1 MRQDIFTQSSLREP
15 GVIVAATI
23 LFCLVIWALMPQIL
37 VPGDGDTRYRPY
49 LEPSSVHPLG
59 TDDIGHD
66 ILYLVIISSRISL
79 IITFAA
85 GGLSTLIGVTI
96 GVISGYFSGIG
107 DDILMGFTD
116 IILIIP
122 KIPVIILL
130 AAMTRP
136 NLLLLILVLGLLSWE
151 TTARVVRS
159 RVMQVAGAGYI
170 LSARCLGFSPG
181 WIMARDILPVIY
193 PVVLPKL
200 MLVIAGALISE
211 ASLSFLGLSDS
222 TMNSW
227 GKMIAD
233 AFTHGGFI
241 RGMWWWYTPPALCI
255 VLMILSCVRIGMIW
269 EQKGTETAFE

>member
-1 MRQDIFTQSSLREP
+1 MNCGLLNAQNLRNP
-15 GVIVAATI
+15 GVIAAGII
-23 LFCLVIWALMPQIL
+23 LLCLLLWALIPQMFA
-37 VPGDGDTRYRPY
+37 PGDGDKRYRPY
-49 LEPSSVHPLG
+49 LDPSPDHPLG

-66 ILYLVIISSRISL
+66 ILHLVIYSARISL
-79 IITFAA
+79 IIAFAA
-85 GGLSTLIGVTI
+85 GGLSILIGVSI
-96 GVISGYFSGIG
+96 GIISGYYPGII

-116 IILIIP
+116 IILILP

-130 AAMTRP
+130 AAMSRP

-159 RVMQVAGAGYI
+159 RVMQVTGAGYI

-181 WIMARDILPVIY
+181 WIMTKDILPVIY

-200 MLVIAGALISE
+200 MLVVAGALIYE
-211 ASLSFLGLSDS
+211 ASLSFLGLSDP

-233 AFTHGGFI
+233 AFAHGGFI

-255 VLMILSCVRIGMIW
+255 VLMILSCIRIGMIW
-269 EQKGTETAFE
+269 EQNGMETAFE

>member
-1 MRQDIFTQSSLREP
+1 MNRVFSTPHIRDP
-15 GVIVAATI
+15 GVIAAGAI
-23 LFCLVIWALMPQIL
+23 LLCLLLWALIPQMF
-37 VPGDGDTRYRPY
+37 VPGDTDKRYRPY
-49 LEPSSVHPLG
+49 LDPSPVHPLG

-66 ILYLVIISSRISL
+66 IWYLVIYSARISL
-79 IITFAA
+79 IIAFAA
-85 GGLSTLIGVTI
+85 GGLSILIGVSI
-96 GVISGYFSGIG
+96 GVISGYFPGII

-116 IILIIP
+116 IILILP
-122 KIPVIILL
+122 KIPMIILL
-130 AAMTRP
+130 AAMIRP
-136 NLLLLILVLGLLSWE
+136 NLVLLILVLGLLSWE
-151 TTARVVRS
+151 ATARVVRS
-159 RVMQVAGAGYI
+159 RVMQVTGAGYI

-181 WIMARDILPVIY
+181 WIMTREILPVIY

-200 MLVIAGALISE
+200 MLVVAGALISE
-211 ASLSFLGLSDS
+211 ASLSFLGLSDP
-222 TMNSW
+222 TMDSW

>member
-1 MRQDIFTQSSLREP
+1 MNQRENITKKIKEP
-15 GVIVAATI
+15 VLIIAISI
-23 LFCLVIWALMPQIL
+23 LLCFLLWSL
-37 VPGDGDTRYRPY
+37 VPQFFTSCDDHTRYKPY
-49 LEPSSVHPLG
+49 LYPSFLHPLG

-66 ILYLVIISSRISL
+66 ILSLVIYSARISL
-79 IITFAA
+79 IIAFTA
-85 GGLSTLIGVTI
+85 GGLSIIIGVSI
-96 GVISGYFSGIG
+96 GIISGFFPGII
-107 DDILMGFTD
+107 DDILMGLTD
-116 IILIIP
+116 IVLIIP

-130 AAMTRP
+130 AAITRP
-136 NLLLLILVLGLLSWE
+136 DLMLLILVLGLFYWE

-159 RVMQVAGAGYI
+159 RVMQVSGAGYI
-170 LSARCLGFSPG
+170 QSARCLGFSSG
-181 WIMARDILPVIY
+181 WIMIHEILPVIY

-200 MLVIAGALISE
+200 MLVVAGASISE
-211 ASLSFLGLSDS
+211 ASLSFLGLSDP

-269 EQKGTETAFE
+269 EQTGTETAFE

>member
-1 MRQDIFTQSSLREP
+1 MNRSFCYVSNFRDP
-15 GVIVAATI
+15 GVIAAGGI
-23 LFCLVIWALMPQIL
+23 LLCFLFWTLIPHMFVSADSDL
-37 VPGDGDTRYRPY
+37 RSRPY
-49 LEPSSVHPLG
+49 LDPSPVHPLG

-66 ILYLVIISSRISL
+66 IWYLVICSARISL
-79 IITFAA
+79 IIAIAA
-85 GGLSTLIGVTI
+85 GGLSILIGVMVGI
-96 GVISGYFSGIG
+96 ISGYYPGII

-116 IILIIP
+116 IILILP

-130 AAMTRP
+130 AAMARP
-136 NLLLLILVLGLLSWE
+136 NLLLLILILGLLSWE

-159 RVMQVAGAGYI
+159 RVMQVSSAGYI
-170 LSARCLGFSPG
+170 LSSRCLGFSSG
-181 WIMARDILPVIY
+181 WIMTREILPVIY

-211 ASLSFLGLSDS
+211 ASLSFLGLSDP

-233 AFTHGGFI
+233 AFAHGGFI

-255 VLMILSCVRIGMIW
+255 VLMILACVRIGMIW
-269 EQKGTETAFE
+269 EQNGSETAFE

>member
-1 MRQDIFTQSSLREP
+1 MNLWNAENYKIQSA
-15 GVIVAATI
+15 GVIASLLI
-23 LFCLVIWALMPQIL
+23 LFCLILWAIIPQVF
-37 VPGDGDTRYRPY
+37 VPGDPDKRYRPY
-49 LEPSSVHPLG
+49 LEPSLDHPLG

-66 ILYLVIISSRISL
+66 NLHLVIYSARVSL
-79 IITFAA
+79 IIAFAA
-85 GGLSTLIGVTI
+85 GGLSIFI
-96 GVISGYFSGIG
+96 GVIIGVVSGYLLGIV
-107 DDILMGFTD
+107 DDILMGITD
-116 IILIIP
+116 IILILP

-136 NLLLLILVLGLLSWE
+136 DLILLILVLGLLSWE

-159 RVMQVAGAGYI
+159 RVMQVSGAGYI
-170 LSARCLGFSPG
+170 LSARCLGFSSG
-181 WIMARDILPVIY
+181 WIMSREILPVIY

-200 MLVIAGALISE
+200 MLVVAGASISE
-211 ASLSFLGLSDS
+211 ASLSFLGLSDP

-269 EQKGTETAFE
+269 EQTGTETAFE